1 MESKSLNKFKT
12 IFAII
17 ALVVAISLAIITTI
31 ILNNKQKN
39 LDDLNDKNDQIENV
53 LSITENFWIFVS
65 KIIDNKLNIWYY
77 KLHN

>member
-53 LSITENFWIFVS
+53 LSITENF
-65 KIIDNKLNIWYY
+65 
-77 KLHN
+77 